1 MQKAADEL
9 VRTQRET
16 FAPLTD
22 AFRNDCALVDK
33 QLDLTVGALNQSVQN
48 LSAEALSDFEARVR
62 KSVYDK
68 IGSGIGNDDLK
79 SVLQGAIEREQK
91 ALEAG
96 LSDK

>member
-1 MQKAADEL
+1 M
-9 VRTQRET
+9 
-16 FAPLTD
+16 TD